1 MFYVM
6 DAKLDIN
13 IEKSICFRKVFVQS
27 AKFSVYAALV
37 KVDTEG

>member
-13 IEKSICFRKVFVQS
+13 IEKSICFRKVFVRL
-27 AKFSVYAALV
+27 ARFYSVSWPNSNPPV
-37 KVDTEG
+37 V